1 MIRGEMTLPIEKH
14 IVRILTSAQVLNGLG
29 VAGTV
34 AAGSLL
40 VSSISKSES
49 LAGLAQ
55 TSAVLGAAAMAL
67 PLSRLT
73 IRGGRRLALSVGY
86 SVGIVGAILAIVGG
100 STRILALML
109 LGTFLVGAASAA
121 GYQARFAAVDL
132 ATDETRSR
140 HLSMVVWGSTVGAVA
155 GPNLMEPAGNVAEA
169 IGLPRLVGP
178 YLIAVVS
185 LTLAT
190 LVITLFL
197 KPDPFLTAMSY
208 LPEASQ
214 RESRKSTVATLKIIS
229 KNRSALFAIASIA
242 IGHLVMVSV
251 MVMTPVHMAHV
262 DQTLTVIGLVISV
275 HVAGMYAFSPVVGYL
290 SDSLGRRRVIQIG
303 AIILLLACLI
313 AGRSPGTSTIP
324 LGFGLFLLGL
334 GWSCTLIAGSAL
346 LSESVNEAM
355 RPSTQGASDLIM
367 NLMAAVGG
375 AMAGVIIA
383 ILSYGWLCAIAAM
396 PVVFLGLWSLRLS
409 ERSDT
414 MA

>member
-1 MIRGEMTLPIEKH
+1 MTPSIEKH
-14 IVRILTSAQVLNGLG
+14 IVKVLTSAQVLNGVG

-73 IRGGRRLALSVGY
+73 IRGGRRMALSIGY
-86 SVGIVGAILAIVGG
+86 SVGVAGAILAIVGG

-155 GPNLMEPAGNVAEA
+155 GPNLMEPAGNLAHA

-190 LVITLFL
+190 IVIILFL

-208 LPEASQ
+208 LPENSQ
-214 RESRKSTVATLKIIS
+214 RESRKSTRETLKIIS
-229 KNRSALFAIASIA
+229 KNPSALFAIASIA
-242 IGHLVMVSV
+242 IGHIVMVSV

-262 DQTLTVIGLVISV
+262 DVTLTVIGLVISV
-275 HVAGMYAFSPVVGYL
+275 HVAGMYALSPIVGFL
-290 SDSLGRRRVIQIG
+290 SDSLGRKRVIQIG
-303 AIILLLACLI
+303 TVILLLACLI
-313 AGRSPGTSTIP
+313 AGRSPGTSAIP
-324 LGFGLFLLGL
+324 LGIGLFLLGL

-346 LSESVNEAM
+346 LSESVHEAM
-355 RPSTQGASDLIM
+355 LPSTQGASDLIM
-367 NLMAAVGG
+367 NLMGAIGG
-375 AMAGVIIA
+375 ALAGVIIA
-383 ILSYGWLCAIAAM
+383 IWSYGWLCTIAAI
-396 PVVFLGLWSLRLS
+396 PVLVLGIWSLRL
-409 ERSDT
+409 RIVKPV
-414 MA
+414 

>member
-1 MIRGEMTLPIEKH
+1 MRQTLEKH
-14 IVRILTSAQVLNGLG
+14 VVKVLTSAQVLNGLG
-29 VAGTV
+29 VAGTI

-55 TSAVLGAAAMAL
+55 TTGVLGAAAMAL

-73 IRGGRRLALSVGY
+73 IHGGRRLALSVGY
-86 SVGIVGAILAIVGG
+86 SVGIIGAILAIVGG

-155 GPNLMEPAGNVAEA
+155 GPNLMEPAGNLAHA

-178 YLIAVVS
+178 YLLAVIS

-190 LVITLFL
+190 FVIILFL

-208 LPEASQ
+208 LPETSQ
-214 RESRKSTVATLKIIS
+214 RESRESTIATLKIIS
-229 KNRSALFAIASIA
+229 RNPPALFAIASIA
-242 IGHLVMVSV
+242 IGHIVMVSV
-251 MVMTPVHMAHV
+251 MVMTPIHMARV
-262 DQTLTVIGLVISV
+262 DVTLTVIGLVISV
-275 HVAGMYAFSPVVGYL
+275 HVAGMYALSPLVGYL
-290 SDSLGRRRVIQIG
+290 SDSLGRKRVIQFG
-303 AIILLLACLI
+303 TVILLLSCLI
-313 AGRSPGTSTIP
+313 AGRSPGTSAIP
-324 LGFGLFLLGL
+324 LGVGLFLLGL

-355 RPSTQGASDLIM
+355 LPSTQGASDLIM
-367 NLMAAVGG
+367 NLMGAVGG

-383 ILSYGWLCAIAAM
+383 VMSYGWLCAIAAI
-396 PVVFLGLWSLRLS
+396 PVLFLGIWSLRVSVQS
-409 ERSDT
+409 ERIRL
-414 MA
+414 

>member
-1 MIRGEMTLPIEKH
+1 MTLPIEKH
-14 IVRILTSAQVLNGLG
+14 IVRVLTSAQVLNGLG
-29 VAGTV
+29 TAGTV

-86 SVGIVGAILAIVGG
+86 SVGIVGAILAIIGG
-100 STRILALML
+100 STKTLTLML

-132 ATDETRSR
+132 STDETRSR
-140 HLSMVVWGSTVGAVA
+140 HLSIVVWGSTVGAVA
-155 GPNLMEPAGNVAEA
+155 GPNLMEPSGSLAQA

-178 YLIAVVS
+178 YFIAVVS

-190 LVITLFL
+190 LVITLYL

-208 LPEASQ
+208 LSEASQ
-214 RESRKSTVATLKIIS
+214 SESRKSTVETLKIIS

-242 IGHLVMVSV
+242 IGHIVMVSV

-262 DQTLTVIGLVISV
+262 DETLTVIGLVISV
-275 HVAGMYAFSPVVGYL
+275 HVAGMYAFSPLVGYL

-303 AIILLLACLI
+303 AIILLLSCII
-313 AGRSPGTSTIP
+313 AGRSPGTSAIP

-346 LSESVNEAM
+346 LSESVSEAM
-355 RPSTQGASDLIM
+355 LPSTQGASDLIM

-383 ILSYGWLCAIAAM
+383 ILSYGWLCAIAAI
-396 PVVFLGLWSLRLS
+396 PVVLLGLWSLRTS
-409 ERSDT
+409 ERSGT
-414 MA
+414 MAL

>member
-1 MIRGEMTLPIEKH
+1 
-14 IVRILTSAQVLNGLG
+14 VLNGLG

-73 IRGGRRLALSVGY
+73 IRGGRRLALSIGY
-86 SVGIVGAILAIVGG
+86 SVGIVGAVLAIVGG

-109 LGTFLVGAASAA
+109 FGTFLVGAASAA

-155 GPNLMEPAGNVAEA
+155 GPNLMEPAGNLAHA

-190 LVITLFL
+190 LVITLYL

-208 LPEASQ
+208 LPVSSQ
-214 RESRKSTVATLKIIS
+214 SESRKSTVETLKLIS
-229 KNRSALFAIASIA
+229 KNPSALFAIASIA
-242 IGHLVMVSV
+242 AGHIVMVSV

-262 DQTLTVIGLVISV
+262 NETLTVIGLVISV
-275 HVAGMYAFSPVVGYL
+275 HVVGMYAFSPIVGYL
-290 SDSLGRRRVIQIG
+290 SDSLGRTRVIQIG
-303 AIILLLACLI
+303 CVILLLACLI
-313 AGRSPGTSTIP
+313 AGRSPGTSAIP
-324 LGFGLFLLGL
+324 LGVGLFLLGL

-346 LSESVNEAM
+346 LSESVSEAM
-355 RPSTQGASDLIM
+355 RPSTQGASDLMM
-367 NLMAAVGG
+367 NLMGAVGG

-383 ILSYGWLCAIAAM
+383 ILSYGWLCAIAAV
-396 PVVFLGLWSLRLS
+396 PVVILAIWSLRLRLDQS
-409 ERSDT
+409 GT
-414 MA
+414 IPL

>member
-1 MIRGEMTLPIEKH
+1 MKPAIEKH
-14 IVRILTSAQVLNGLG
+14 IVKVLTSAQVLNGVG
-29 VAGTV
+29 TAGTV

-73 IRGGRRLALSVGY
+73 IRGGRRMALSTGYLVG
-86 SVGIVGAILAIVGG
+86 VAGAILAIVGG
-100 STRILALML
+100 STQVLILML

-155 GPNLMEPAGNVAEA
+155 GPNLMEPAGNLANS

-178 YLIAVVS
+178 YLIAAVS
-185 LTLAT
+185 LTLASI
-190 LVITLFL
+190 VITLFL

-214 RESRKSTVATLKIIS
+214 HESRRSTRSTLKTIS
-229 KNRSALFAIASIA
+229 KNPSALFAIASIA
-242 IGHLVMVSV
+242 VGHIVMVSV

-262 DQTLTVIGLVISV
+262 DVTLTVIGLVISV
-275 HVAGMYAFSPVVGYL
+275 HVAGMYALSPIVGYL
-290 SDSLGRRRVIQIG
+290 SDWLGRKRVIQIG
-303 AIILLLACLI
+303 TLILLLACLI
-313 AGRSPGTSTIP
+313 AGRSPGASAIS
-324 LGFGLFLLGL
+324 LGVGLFLLGL

-346 LSESVNEAM
+346 LSESVNEALL
-355 RPSTQGASDLIM
+355 PSAQGASDLTM
-367 NLMAAVGG
+367 NLVGAIGG
-375 AMAGVIIA
+375 ALAGVIIA
-383 ILSYGWLCAIAAM
+383 ILSYGWLCAIAAI
-396 PVVFLGLWSLRLS
+396 PVVFLAVWSLRLKVGTI
-409 ERSDT
+409 EL
-414 MA
+414 

>member
-1 MIRGEMTLPIEKH
+1 MTPPIEKY
-14 IVRILTSAQVLNGLG
+14 IVRVLTSAQVLNGLG

-140 HLSMVVWGSTVGAVA
+140 DLSTVVWGSTVGAMA
-155 GPNLMEPAGNVAEA
+155 GPNLMEPAGNVAAA

-190 LVITLFL
+190 LVITLYL

-208 LPEASQ
+208 LPETSQ
-214 RESRKSTVATLKIIS
+214 RESRKSTLSTLKIIK
-229 KNRSALFAIASIA
+229 KNRSALFAIAAIA
-242 IGHLVMVSV
+242 VGHIVMVSV

-262 DQTLTVIGLVISV
+262 DETLTVIGLVISV

-290 SDSLGRRRVIQIG
+290 SDSLGRKRVIQIG
-303 AIILLLACLI
+303 MVILLLACFI
-313 AGRSPGTSTIP
+313 AGRSPGTSAIP
-324 LGFGLFLLGL
+324 LGFGLFFLGL

-346 LSESVNEAM
+346 LSESVSEAM
-355 RPSTQGASDLIM
+355 LPSTQGASDLIM

-383 ILSYGWLCAIAAM
+383 ILSYGWLCVIAAV
-396 PVVFLGLWSLRLS
+396 PVLFLGLWSLRMS
-409 ERSDT
+409 ERSGT
-414 MA
+414 MAL

>member
-1 MIRGEMTLPIEKH
+1 MTPSIEKH
-14 IVRILTSAQVLNGLG
+14 IVKVLTSAQVLNGVG

-73 IRGGRRLALSVGY
+73 IRGGRRMALSIGY
-86 SVGIVGAILAIVGG
+86 SVGVAGAVLAIVGG

-155 GPNLMEPAGNVAEA
+155 GPNLMEPAGNLAHA

-190 LVITLFL
+190 IVITLFL

-208 LPEASQ
+208 LPENSQ
-214 RESRKSTVATLKIIS
+214 RESRKSTRSTLKIIS
-229 KNRSALFAIASIA
+229 KNPSALFAIASIA
-242 IGHLVMVSV
+242 IGHIVMVSV

-262 DQTLTVIGLVISV
+262 DVTLTVIGLVISV
-275 HVAGMYAFSPVVGYL
+275 HVAGMYALSPIVGYL
-290 SDSLGRRRVIQIG
+290 SDSLGRKRVIQIG
-303 AIILLLACLI
+303 TVILLLACLI
-313 AGRSPGTSTIP
+313 AGRSPGASAIP
-324 LGFGLFLLGL
+324 LGIGLFLLGL

-346 LSESVNEAM
+346 LSESVHEAM
-355 RPSTQGASDLIM
+355 LPSTQGASDLIM
-367 NLMAAVGG
+367 NLMGAVGG
-375 AMAGVIIA
+375 ALAGVIIA
-383 ILSYGWLCAIAAM
+383 IWSYGWLCAIAAV
-396 PVVFLGLWSLRLS
+396 PVFFLGIWSLRLQID
-409 ERSDT
+409 RANLT
-414 MA
+414 

>member
-1 MIRGEMTLPIEKH
+1 MTPSIEKH
-14 IVRILTSAQVLNGLG
+14 IVKVLTSAQVLNGVG

-73 IRGGRRLALSVGY
+73 IRGGRRMALSIGY
-86 SVGIVGAILAIVGG
+86 SVGVAGAILAIVGG

-155 GPNLMEPAGNVAEA
+155 GPNLMEPAGNLAHA

-190 LVITLFL
+190 IVIILFL

-208 LPEASQ
+208 LPENSQ
-214 RESRKSTVATLKIIS
+214 RESRKSTRETLKIIS
-229 KNRSALFAIASIA
+229 KNPSALFAIASIA
-242 IGHLVMVSV
+242 IGHIVMVSV

-262 DQTLTVIGLVISV
+262 DVTLTVIGLVISV
-275 HVAGMYAFSPVVGYL
+275 HVAGMYALSPIVGFL
-290 SDSLGRRRVIQIG
+290 SDSLGRKRVIQIG
-303 AIILLLACLI
+303 TVILLLACLI
-313 AGRSPGTSTIP
+313 AGRSPGTSAIP
-324 LGFGLFLLGL
+324 LGIGLFLLGL

-346 LSESVNEAM
+346 LSESVHEAM
-355 RPSTQGASDLIM
+355 LPSTQGASDLIM
-367 NLMAAVGG
+367 NLMGAIGG
-375 AMAGVIIA
+375 ALAGVIIA
-383 ILSYGWLCAIAAM
+383 IWSYGWLCAIAAI
-396 PVVFLGLWSLRLS
+396 PVLVLGIWSLRL
-409 ERSDT
+409 RIVKPV
-414 MA
+414 